1 MTEPRAR
8 NFGQSDFA
16 KHQTQTYTFRDGL
29 GEHLN
34 SALQQCQLEERE
46 VREQSRDK
54 QGLTRSEC
62 LSRSN
67 FPLQSLGSK
76 DGAHDCFNAQDG
88 PDRRCRTPDD
98 CSTVLYRAQ
107 DSENKHK
114 KEQGGFNPHSR
125 GQGGSNPHSRKQG
138 GSNPYSRK
146 QGDSNAH
153 SREDDSS
160 SAKIKT
166 SGSTCKRQRRTTSKC
181 DSSTRGHSDNV
192 VSTAAEDDNKKER
205 QRLLAKEVTQ
215 FYRVGGW
222 GD

>member
-16 KHQTQTYTFRDGL
+16 KHQTQTYTFRHGL

-88 PDRRCRTPDD
+88 PNRRCRTPDD

-125 GQGGSNPHSRKQG
+125 GQGGSNPH
-138 GSNPYSRK
+138 SRK